1 MTIPSEYV
9 GAIIGK
15 GGERIKR
22 IREESGAKIQ
32 IDKESTYGNDE
43 QIINISG
50 TPEQIQMAQH
60 LLQER
65 LLNPTSLNRHRPSIR
80 TQGLTK

>member
-22 IREESGAKIQ
+22 IRDESGAKIQ

-65 LLNPTSLNRHRPSIR
+65 LLNPT
-80 TQGLTK
+80 